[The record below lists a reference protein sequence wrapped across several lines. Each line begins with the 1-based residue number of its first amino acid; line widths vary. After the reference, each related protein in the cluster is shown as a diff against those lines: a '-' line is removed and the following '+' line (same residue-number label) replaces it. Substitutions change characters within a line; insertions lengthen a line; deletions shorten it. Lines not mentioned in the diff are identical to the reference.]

1 MKRVYGM
8 QLLYID
14 ESGSMNN
21 NSQNSSEKVFIISVI
36 HVKNKRSLQ
45 NSFKRF
51 IIKNLEELKKS
62 DKNNNQMF
70 DLNGKFRELKGSS
83 LTPELKIKF
92 LDHICYKDNLKVY
105 YVKVHNRKLKDSI
118 VKNKEVAFNFILEK
132 LLSYKFNKGFLP
144 NDKGYHIHLD
154 QRNLST
160 NLKYTLEHFLIRTL
174 MIEKDYISDLNLTY
188 HDSENVRF
196 IQIADF
202 FANLFYSNEFS
213 YRYKQKIEEKR
224 RLGYISHEYNFPYNK

>member
-1 MKRVYGM
+1 M

-21 NSQNSSEKVFIISVI
+21 TSQRASEKVFVISVI
-36 HVKNKRSLQ
+36 HVKNKRHLQ
-45 NSFKRF
+45 NSFNRF
-51 IIKNLEELKKS
+51 VTKNLEELREA

-70 DLNGKFRELKGSS
+70 DSNGKFRELKGSS

-105 YVKVHNRKLKDSI
+105 YVKVHNRKLKDNI
-118 VKNKEVAFNFILEK
+118 IRNKEVAFNFILEK
-132 LLSYKFNKGFLP
+132 LLSYKFHKGYLP
-144 NDKGYHIHLD
+144 NNRKYHIHLD

-160 NLKYTLEHFLIRTL
+160 NLQYTLEHFLIRSL
-174 MIEKDYISDLNLTY
+174 MIDKDFISDLNLTY

-202 FANLFYSNEFS
+202 FANLIYSNEFS
-213 YRYKQKIEEKR
+213 DRYKQKIKEKKK
-224 RLGYISHEYNFPYNK
+224 LGYISHEYNFPYK

>member
-1 MKRVYGM
+1 M

-70 DLNGKFRELKGSS
+70 SLNVQTK
-83 LTPELKIKF
+83 
-92 LDHICYKDNLKVY
+92 
-105 YVKVHNRKLKDSI
+105 
-118 VKNKEVAFNFILEK
+118 
-132 LLSYKFNKGFLP
+132 
-144 NDKGYHIHLD
+144 
-154 QRNLST
+154 
-160 NLKYTLEHFLIRTL
+160 RTT
-174 MIEKDYISDLNLTY
+174 MCNS
-188 HDSENVRF
+188 
-196 IQIADF
+196 Q
-202 FANLFYSNEFS
+202 
-213 YRYKQKIEEKR
+213 
-224 RLGYISHEYNFPYNK
+224 